1 MKRDLSSPGDVLV
14 TGGAGFIGSHLVDLL
29 VETGHRVHVIDTL
42 ETGDPANLSPSA
54 ELIEADIC
62 DDSLG
67 GIVAKVAPVVVFHLA
82 AQVSVA
88 VSARDP
94 KLDARINVG
103 GSLNLLQAMLD
114 LTDRPRLIFFS
125 TGGAIYGDL
134 EEEDLPARE
143 SMEAKPL
150 SPYGA
155 SKLAVESYLR
165 VYGHLHGI
173 DYAIVRPSNVY
184 GPRQDPKGEAGVIAI
199 FAQAM
204 LEGRQVTVFGHGE
217 DVRDYIYVSDLAEGV
232 MAVYRSGRPGP
243 YNLGTGTAV
252 SVNELHALL
261 GGLIPDHAGAAHGP
275 PRPGDIPRIWLDV
288 SAAERD
294 LGWRAGTSLQ
304 EGLRRTV
311 DWFKEAE
318 STDGPQ

>member
-1 MKRDLSSPGDVLV
+1 M

-67 GIVAKVAPVVVFHLA
+67 GIVAKIAPAAVFHLA

-94 KLDARINVG
+94 GLDAQVNLM
-103 GSLNLLQAMLD
+103 GSLNMLQAVLPLAD
-114 LTDRPRLIFFS
+114 KPRFIFFS
-125 TGGAIYGDL
+125 TGGGIYGDL
-134 EEEDLPARE
+134 SEEELPARE
-143 SMEAKPL
+143 SMEARPL

-165 VYGHLHGI
+165 VYGPPPWHRLR
-173 DYAIVRPSNVY
+173 ASWRPSNVY

-204 LEGRQVTVFGHGE
+204 LQGRPVTIFGDGE
-217 DVRDYIYVSDLAEGV
+217 DVRDYIYVSDLVEGV

-252 SVNELHALL
+252 SVNELYSLL
-261 GGLIPDHAGAAHGP
+261 GGTDTGSSGGRLTGRRGP
-275 PRPGDIPRIWLDV
+275 GIFPGSGWMWPLPGGIWV
-288 SAAERD
+288 GGR
-294 LGWRAGTSLQ
+294 GTSLQ
-304 EGLRRTV
+304 EGVRRTV
-311 DWFKEAE
+311 DWFKGAE
-318 STDGPQ
+318 STVG